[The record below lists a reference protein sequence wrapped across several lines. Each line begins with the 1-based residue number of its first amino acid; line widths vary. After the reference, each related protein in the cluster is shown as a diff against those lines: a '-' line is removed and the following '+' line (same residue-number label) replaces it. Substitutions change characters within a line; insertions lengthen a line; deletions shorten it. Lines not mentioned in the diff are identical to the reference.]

1 MKVTI
6 TYKDSNQISQDYWE
20 THTEVIHVNENHTIK
35 EICEKYF
42 ITWGRINV
50 ELHIEKTD

>member
-6 TYKDSNQISQDYWE
+6 TYKDSIQISQDYWK
-20 THTEVIHVNENHTIK
+20 THTEVIHVNENDTIK

-42 ITWGRINV
+42 ITWGRIHV